1 MNMSGSGLFSDPRVS
16 RRDFLFAAAVG
27 SGAVLGASFA
37 GSVPAYASN
46 KIPQKAVSYQP
57 SPKGN
62 QRCDGCAL
70 WQGSSSCKL
79 VDGTIAPSG
88 WCSLFKKK

>member
-1 MNMSGSGLFSDPRVS
+1 MSKSEMFGKPRVS

-27 SGAVLGASFA
+27 GGAIVGASLVSA
-37 GSVPAYASN
+37 PAYASS
-46 KIPQKAVSYQP
+46 KIPQKAVSYQA

>member
-1 MNMSGSGLFSDPRVS
+1 MSKNEMFRSPGVS

-27 SGAVLGASFA
+27 GGAMIGASLVSA
-37 GSVPAYASN
+37 PAYAAN
-46 KIPQKAVSYQP
+46 KIPQRTVSYQS
-57 SPKGN
+57 SPKGG

-79 VDGTIAPSG
+79 VDGTIAASG
-88 WCSLFKKK
+88 WCALYKKK